1 MQVCRCFAMIVY
13 RLQCTGL
20 GEWCNYLNIPPVV
33 INCPTNL
40 RDMREK
46 GVHKGRQFPKVRP
59 SESSAKGGE
68 TSEFEEV
75 SFRSPLLITSSQK
88 RRYCNLYALPML
100 DQLGADCTTISC
112 LALVWY

>member
-40 RDMREK
+40 RDMRGK

-75 SFRSPLLITSSQK
+75 SFRSRCSSHHH
-88 RRYCNLYALPML
+88 RSGDTVICMP
-100 DQLGADCTTISC
+100 C
-112 LALVWY
+112 LCWTN